1 MNERILNFN
10 AGPAPLPLPVLE
22 EIQQEMLNFRGS
34 GMSIL
39 EISHRSKPFE
49 SVLDDTI
56 ARIKRLLNLDDRYH
70 VLFLQGGASLQFA
83 MLPMNLAVPGK
94 PLAYI
99 DTGTWASNA
108 IKEARIQGKDV
119 TVTASS
125 EDRQY
130 TYIPKAFA
138 VSPEAAYLHITSNN
152 TIRGTQWRRF
162 PEAGGVPL
170 IGDMS
175 SDIFSRAFDPN
186 PFGLFYAGAQK
197 NAGPAGV
204 TLVIIRDDML
214 PRVPKELPT
223 MLKYTTYAEKKSM
236 YNTPPCFAIY
246 VVNLVTKWLEETIG
260 GIAGMEAINRQ
271 KARLIYEYLDRQEF
285 YRGTATPD
293 SRSHMNVT
301 FRLPTPEL
309 EEMFL
314 KEAVAAGLGGLKG
327 HRSVGGCRASLYNAV
342 PLEAVRALVE
352 FMEGFLRKNG

>member
-1 MNERILNFN
+1 MIKRILNFN
-10 AGPAPLPLPVLE
+10 AGPAALPLPVLN
-22 EIQQEMLNFRGS
+22 EIQNEMLNFRGT

-56 ARIKRLLNLDDRYH
+56 DRIKRLLDLDDRYH

-83 MLPMNLAVPGK
+83 MIPMNLAMPGR
-94 PLAYI
+94 PLAYV

-119 TVTASS
+119 AVVASS

-130 TYIPKAFA
+130 TYIPKD
-138 VSPEAAYLHITSNN
+138 VVVPREAAYLHLTSNN

-162 PEAGGVPL
+162 PDSGEVPL

-214 PRVPKELPT
+214 QRVPKELPT
-223 MLKYTTYAEKKSM
+223 MFKYTTFAEKKSM
-236 YNTPPCFAIY
+236 YNTPPCFAVY
-246 VVNLVTKWLEETIG
+246 VVNLVTKWIEETVG
-260 GIAGMEAINRQ
+260 GIAGMEELNRQ
-271 KARLIYEYLDRQEF
+271 KARMIYQYLDRQEF
-285 YRGTATPD
+285 YRGTAEPD

-314 KEAVAAGLGGLKG
+314 KEATAGGLGGLKG

-342 PLEAVRALVE
+342 PLEAVRALVDFMEE
-352 FMEGFLRKNG
+352 FMRKNG

>member
-1 MNERILNFN
+1 MTERIFNFN
-10 AGPAPLPLPVLE
+10 AGPAALPLPVLE
-22 EIQQEMLNFRGS
+22 EIQREMLNFRS
-34 GMSIL
+34 TGMSIL

-49 SVLDDTI
+49 NVLDDTI
-56 ARIKRLLNLDDRYH
+56 VRIRRLLNLDDRFH

-83 MLPMNLAVPGK
+83 LIPMNLAVPGK
-94 PLAYI
+94 PLGYI

-108 IKEARIQGKDV
+108 IKEARIQGKEV
-119 TVTASS
+119 AVVASS

-130 TYIPKAFA
+130 TYIPKDFE
-138 VSPEAAYLHITSNN
+138 VPPEAAYLHVTSNN

-162 PEAGGVPL
+162 PDAGRVPL

-175 SDIFSRAFDPN
+175 SDIFSRTFDPR

-204 TLVIIRDDML
+204 TLVIVRDDML

-223 MLKYTTYAEKKSM
+223 MFKYTTYAEKKSM

-260 GIAGMEAINRQ
+260 GIARMEQINRQ
-271 KARLIYEYLDRQEF
+271 KARLIYDCLDRQEF

-293 SRSHMNVT
+293 SRSHMNIT

-309 EEMFL
+309 EEKFL
-314 KEAVAAGLGGLKG
+314 KEATAGGLGGLKG
-327 HRSVGGCRASLYNAV
+327 HRSVGGCRASLYNALPV
-342 PLEAVRALVE
+342 EAVRALVD
-352 FMEGFLRKNG
+352 FMEEFARKNG